1 MIKVKTVESKITP
14 EKKNIIISDVK
25 IDGDKLV
32 DEEGSIAQRLLDEVD
47 GLADTFTLKITLELP
62 EDEVGSDE

>member
-1 MIKVKTVESKITP
+1 MFKIKNTIPNNKP
-14 EKKNIIISDVK
+14 KKNITISDVK

-62 EDEVGSDE
+62 DDEVGSDE